1 VGDEPI
7 KLIVIRLDVKPLFV
21 SGGFDLNG
29 LNDLNGLD
37 HLNTQHR
44 LVASHEILAS
54 EMRKPIFQGG
64 YRCLH

>member
-37 HLNTQHR
+37 HLNTQHG

-54 EMRKPIFQGG
+54 EMR
-64 YRCLH
+64 